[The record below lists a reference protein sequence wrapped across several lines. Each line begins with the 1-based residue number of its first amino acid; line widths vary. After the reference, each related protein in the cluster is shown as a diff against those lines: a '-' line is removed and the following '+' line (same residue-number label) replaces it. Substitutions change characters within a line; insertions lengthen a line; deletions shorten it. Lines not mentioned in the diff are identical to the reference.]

1 MSDHAAPIEYYH
13 FHWLDY
19 IVFGTMLVFS
29 GLSGIYFGFYR
40 RRKAEA
46 PVADEGGGEYIP
58 EKVNDFGSKSM
69 NEYLLGSRKM
79 KAFPVAMSL
88 IARCVEN
95 DFWFSYTTFYD
106 GNGGFFLKLEL
117 VEYKLEMEDFVLKL
131 VAESLWKAIKGST
144 LDKAPILI

>member
-106 GNGGFFLKLEL
+106 GNGGFSKVRIGRIQVRNGRFCIKIGGRIV
-117 VEYKLEMEDFVLKL
+117 VESNKR
-131 VAESLWKAIKGST
+131 
-144 LDKAPILI
+144 

>member
-106 GNGGFFLKLEL
+106 GNGGFSKVRIGRIQVRNGRFYIKIGGRIV
-117 VEYKLEMEDFVLKL
+117 VESNKK
-131 VAESLWKAIKGST
+131 
-144 LDKAPILI
+144 

>member
-106 GNGGFFLKLEL
+106 GNGGFSKVRIGRIQVRNGRFYIKIGGRIV
-117 VEYKLEMEDFVLKL
+117 VESNKR
-131 VAESLWKAIKGST
+131 
-144 LDKAPILI
+144 